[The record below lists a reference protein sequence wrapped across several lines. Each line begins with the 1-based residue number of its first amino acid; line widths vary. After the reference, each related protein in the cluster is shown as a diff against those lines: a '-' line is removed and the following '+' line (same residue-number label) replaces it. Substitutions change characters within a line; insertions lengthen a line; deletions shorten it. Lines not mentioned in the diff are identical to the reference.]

1 MSSCSEYIKSTFP
14 LIDDD
19 LKQYV
24 EGKIEIFLFLKLIWS
39 VLDVLVNGV
48 DDFES
53 SDEVF
58 EAIGEVLQEISR
70 DKTESDIR
78 WEIHLFCIHIAQW

>member
-24 EGKIEIFLFLKLIWS
+24 EGRLQFWI
-39 VLDVLVNGV
+39 LDS
-48 DDFES
+48 F
-53 SDEVF
+53 
-58 EAIGEVLQEISR
+58 
-70 DKTESDIR
+70 
-78 WEIHLFCIHIAQW
+78 